1 MISYQGYTPPPEF
14 LAAIKRGEVAAV
26 CLFAYDNV
34 INPAQVR
41 ESMEMIYR
49 AASEGGQLPPII
61 GIDQEGGQL
70 IAITSGTT
78 ELPGNMAL
86 GATRSPELAEQAGR
100 VLGREL
106 LAMGINMNYAPSM
119 DVNVNPANPV
129 IGIRAFGD
137 SPERVAELGVA
148 MIRGLQAE
156 GVIATAKHFPG
167 HGDTSTDTHHGGVV
181 VHHSLDR
188 MNEIEL
194 LPFRAAIEANVGAVM
209 STHILFAV
217 LDDQNPATI
226 SPAVLS
232 GLLRQQMGFNGL
244 IVTDAMDMYAVARF
258 GTVESITRAIEA
270 GADLI
275 IPATGIPDH
284 LGLVKRFAAM
294 ERPESVMRIQKAQR
308 SLPTHLPPLEVVGC
322 KEHQDIAQRIADH
335 SITVVKNQRQI
346 PLRPSEDETILVIT
360 PEPRDLTPADTS
372 SRVQIQL
379 AQFIR
384 QRHPNTRALQLPS
397 DASENDIADLLQAAE
412 AASIVIVGTINA
424 DENQAALVR
433 ALYQR
438 GKNPIVVALRTP
450 YDLNAFPMIETYL
463 CSYGIRPVSMKAL
476 TRVLWGE
483 IEAQGVLPCNISPAA
498 V

>member
-1 MISYQGYTPPPEF
+1 MISYRGYTPSPEF
-14 LAAIKRGEVAAV
+14 LTAIRRGDVAAV

-34 INPAQVR
+34 ISPAQVR
-41 ESMEMIYR
+41 TTMEMIYQ

-70 IAITSGTT
+70 IAITGGTT

-106 LAMGINMNYAPSM
+106 LAMGINLNFAPSM
-119 DVNVNPANPV
+119 DVNINPANPV

-137 SPERVAELGVA
+137 NPQLVAQLGVA
-148 MIRGLQAE
+148 MIKGIQAE

-167 HGDTSTDTHHGGVV
+167 HGDTAIDTHDSNVTV
-181 VHHSLDR
+181 NHSLDR

-194 LPFRAAIEANVGAVM
+194 FPFRRAIQADVKAVM
-209 STHILFAV
+209 STHIIFSAIDSQL
-217 LDDQNPATI
+217 PATI

-232 GLLRQQMGFNGL
+232 GLLRQQMGFGGL
-244 IVTDAMDMYAVARF
+244 ILTDAMDMNAV
-258 GTVESITRAIEA
+258 TRLGAIESLKGAIHA

-275 IPATGIPDH
+275 IPALGIPDH
-284 LGLVKRFAAM
+284 LELVRQLAPL
-294 ERPESVMRIQKAQR
+294 ERPDAITRIQNAQR
-308 SLPTHLPPLEVVGC
+308 QLPTQLPSLDVVGC
-322 KEHQDIAQRIADH
+322 KEHQEIAQQIADR
-335 SITVVKNQRQI
+335 SITIVKNGGQI
-346 PLRPSEDETILVIT
+346 PLKPSADDTILIIT

-372 SRVQIQL
+372 SRVRIQL
-379 AQFIR
+379 ADYIQE
-384 QRHPNTRALQLPS
+384 RHPRTKSLQLPYH
-397 DASENDIADLLQAAE
+397 ASPNEIAEVVSAAE
-412 AASIVIVGTINA
+412 RAEIIIVGTINA
-424 DENQAALVR
+424 DEPQAALVKE
-433 ALYQR
+433 LHLR

-463 CSYGIRPVSMKAL
+463 CAYGIRPVTMQAVA
-476 TRVLWGE
+476 RVLFGE
-483 IEAQGVLPCNISPAA
+483 IEAQGILPCNISPAA